1 LKWKPGNADPIEK
14 QLFQMYKFDPVQ
26 YWIHMAEIK
35 QWKFLA
41 QIALRIISIPPTEG
55 ACERVF
61 SARREI
67 MTKHV
72 SNIRDSVVEARAHL
86 KAGLYKQQKQ

>member
-1 LKWKPGNADPIEK
+1 MYQFSPVDYWNELLKSTKWT
-14 QLFQMYKFDPVQ
+14 
-26 YWIHMAEIK
+26 
-35 QWKFLA
+35 FLS
-41 QIALRIISIPPTEG
+41 QIALRIISIPPTEA

-67 MTKHV
+67 MNKHV

-86 KAGLYKQQKQ
+86 KAGLYHQKK

>member
-1 LKWKPGNADPIEK
+1 
-14 QLFQMYKFDPVQ
+14 MYKNSPVD
-26 YWIHMAEIK
+26 YWIQMSENK
-35 QWKFLA
+35 QWKCLA
-41 QIALRIISIPPTEG
+41 KIALRIISIPPTEG

-67 MTKHV
+67 MTKHI

-86 KAGLYKQQKQ
+86 KSGLYQQKEE